1 MKSVLSFA
9 LFLLLGAIAAPLF
22 AQGVQTG
29 TIRGVVKDQQG
40 LAVPG
45 TTITATSPALQGART
60 TVTDTQGNYSITA
73 LPPGTYALKFT
84 LSGFGEVTRSVTLPL
99 GLTIEQ
105 NATIQPAG
113 VSEQVQVTATLPTPI
128 ATSIVGANL
137 KHEEIEALATP
148 RTLEGIAT
156 LSPGVTENSTNSRQM
171 VVNGAM
177 AFDWSGWEQA
187 QGARARP
194 GRDRAA
200 AVVLRRVAVL
210 MSTTPVR
217 PEAWLAATVV
227 SSKPSISANRSRGAV
242 RFLRTR

>member
-1 MKSVLSFA
+1 MKPIIVFVLA
-9 LFLLLGAIAAPLF
+9 LCCAASAPAF

-45 TTITATSPALQGART
+45 ATITATSPALQGART
-60 TVTDTQGNYSITA
+60 AVSDTTGLYSLTA
-73 LPPGTYALKFT
+73 LPPGEYTLTFT
-84 LSGFGEVTRSVTLPL
+84 LSGFGDVKQTATLPL

-105 NATIQPAG
+105 TATIRPAG
-113 VSEQVQVTATLPTPI
+113 VSEAVQVTAPLPTPI

-156 LSPGVTENSTNSRQM
+156 LSPGVTENSTNSGQM

-177 AFDWSGWEQA
+177 SLDNIFMINGVDVNDNLFA
-187 QGARARP
+187 QPQNLFIEDAIEETQ
-194 GRDRAA
+194 
-200 AVVLRRVAVL
+200 VLTAG
-210 MSTTPVR
+210 
-217 PEAWLAATVV
+217 
-227 SSKPSISANRSRGAV
+227 ISAE
-242 RFLRTR
+242 